1 MLWEFTDEND
11 ADLGFVFGDP
21 QIRKMANGKWAVIF
35 SSGYNNTTS
44 DGHVSPHGDQYV
56 YILFIEDGIDGWSS
70 SDYRKIKITGANGLS
85 APAVADVDGDYLA
98 DFIYIGDLDG
108 NMWKIDVTSSE
119 PSNWAVAFG
128 GAPLFVARNASGER
142 QAITNRPAIMRHPLS
157 IAEGALVVF
166 GTGKYLEISDDSTEG
181 TPVQSIYGIWDR
193 DAYYSKAL
201 NQRNNYG
208 AHGFTRDVLEQPEI
222 DVDTESNTRVI
233 HDYAPNTPIW
243 FDEDGEPQS
252 RGWVVDMPIE
262 GERIIR
268 KIVLRDNIAF
278 FVSLIPAEDPCAA
291 GGTGWLMALN
301 ATTGAA
307 PRFPVFDLNDDS
319 VIDSNDVLTIGNPLE
334 EGNPEGIA
342 NPIGR
347 EMLSIPNLPT
357 FLYDDRASDL
367 GGVFPPRANAPR
379 GCGVGGAKSFTYTTR
394 TNGSIVMIAAAHQP
408 MSCGRQSWFQTD

>member
-35 SSGYNNTTS
+35 SSGYNNTTA
-44 DGHVSPHGDQYV
+44 DGHVSPNGDQYV
-56 YILFIEDGIDGWSS
+56 YILYIEDGIDGWSS

-85 APAVADVDGDYLA
+85 APAVADIDGDYVS

-193 DAYYSKAL
+193 DAYYNKAL

-233 HDYAPNTPIW
+233 HDYAPNTRSGSMRMVSPNHAV
-243 FDEDGEPQS
+243 
-252 RGWVVDMPIE
+252 GW
-262 GERIIR
+262 
-268 KIVLRDNIAF
+268 
-278 FVSLIPAEDPCAA
+278 
-291 GGTGWLMALN
+291 
-301 ATTGAA
+301 
-307 PRFPVFDLNDDS
+307 
-319 VIDSNDVLTIGNPLE
+319 
-334 EGNPEGIA
+334 
-342 NPIGR
+342 
-347 EMLSIPNLPT
+347 SIC
-357 FLYDDRASDL
+357 R
-367 GGVFPPRANAPR
+367 
-379 GCGVGGAKSFTYTTR
+379 
-394 TNGSIVMIAAAHQP
+394 
-408 MSCGRQSWFQTD
+408 